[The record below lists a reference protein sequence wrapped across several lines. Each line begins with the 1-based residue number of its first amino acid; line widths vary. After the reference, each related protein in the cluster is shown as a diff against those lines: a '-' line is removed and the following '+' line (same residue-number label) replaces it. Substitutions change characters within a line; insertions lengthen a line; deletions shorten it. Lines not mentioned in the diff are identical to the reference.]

1 MPASPPLEPGF
12 PPEVPHAAT
21 LEALRKVLVRC
32 TRCDLFRTRTQV
44 VPGEG
49 NPRARVYLLGEAPGA
64 TEDRLGRPFVGKSG
78 QLLDEMLPLAGL
90 AREEVFISNVV
101 RSRPPQNRGPRA
113 GELRACAGWTH
124 EQIRL
129 TAPEFVVT
137 LGRFALQYFIPQG
150 RITQLKGER
159 QNITYDGRALT
170 LFPLLHPSAVL
181 RTPAL
186 RPEYAEHFR
195 ALGEVVKGMK

>member
-12 PPEVPHAAT
+12 PPEIPHAAT
-21 LEALRKVLVRC
+21 LDALRKVLVRC
-32 TRCDLFRTRTQV
+32 TRCDLFQTRTQV

-49 NPRARVYLLGEAPGA
+49 NPHARVYLLGEAPGA

-90 AREEVFISNVV
+90 TREEVFISNVV
-101 RSRPPQNRGPRA
+101 RSRPPQNRAPRS

-129 TAPEFVVT
+129 IAPRVVVT
-137 LGRFALQYFIPQG
+137 LGRFALQYFIPDG
-150 RITQLKGER
+150 RITQLKGEPLKV
-159 QNITYDGRALT
+159 TYAGRELT
-170 LFPLLHPSAVL
+170 LFPLLHPSAIL
-181 RTPAL
+181 RTRAL
-186 RPEYAEHFR
+186 RPEYEQHFR
-195 ALGEVVKGMK
+195 ALGEVVKR